1 MVNLK
6 RFSSKL
12 GKNEVVWPH
21 IPSNAC
27 NKSFLN
33 SASSLTLLGVGL
45 VTIIC
50 LLASVDALAMTD
62 DSMKKGLTTLENSL
76 TGSWMRLGLIVGGFI
91 GTVTSFIKQSPI
103 GLVASA
109 GTGLGAVFFT
119 DWVKTAFTATIDLLS

>member
-1 MVNLK
+1 MVSRGRSFVK
-6 RFSSKL
+6 RFKTYFKL
-12 GKNEVVWPH
+12 NE
-21 IPSNAC
+21 SR
-27 NKSFLN
+27 L
-33 SASSLTLLGVGL
+33 
-45 VTIIC
+45 C
-50 LLASVDALAMTD
+50 LALCLSCTVMLMLCGTEAFAMTD